1 MTEASAVMWASVCCL
16 SLEFPCGICRSGVN
30 RGGRLPGGES
40 GQQIVSKNI
49 FQKMDTVFIKVIVLK
64 IYLWA
69 ILFKV
74 YMIMARNSVC
84 EEFFKHFE
92 N

>member
-1 MTEASAVMWASVCCL
+1 MEAASTV
-16 SLEFPCGICRSGVN
+16 EEGCRERKN
-30 RGGRLPGGES
+30 